1 MWKYCDNIFQL
12 WFFIHYIISPFPNL
26 HFIHT
31 FFFLHTLSFLIP
43 ISLLLSYPYLSYFL
57 SSSSFS
63 TTLILSLF
71 SLVLSL
77 CFFFFFYLTPALSF
91 FLFFSLVLSLCF
103 FVFTWLQR
111 SHSFFFFSLVLSL
124 CFFFLLDS
132 SAFILSFFF
141 SSALSL
147 SIFYFFYLIP
157 EWGIKVRVLWEH
169 FLSRLFL
176 PIWKDEI
183 CGPGRENFLP
193 SFPPFLFSSA
203 CQIVENTVLLSIF
216 LSMFS
221 ISPKFTTTKH
231 SVRD

>member
-1 MWKYCDNIFQL
+1 MIFYSL
-12 WFFIHYIISPFPNL
+12 YYFPFSQPSF
-26 HFIHT
+26 HPY
-31 FFFLHTLSFLIP
+31 FFFPPHVI
-43 ISLLLSYPYLSYFL
+43 LSYPYLPSFILSLSPLFFIFFLIQHNSHSLSFL
-57 SSSSFS
+57 SSALSLFFFFLLDSSA
-63 TTLILSLF
+63 LILSFFF
-71 SLVLSL
+71 SSALSL
-77 CFFFFFYLTPALSF
+77 FFCFYLTPALSF
-91 FLFFSLVLSLCF
+91 FLFFFSSALSLF
-103 FVFTWLQR
+103 
-111 SHSFFFFSLVLSL
+111 
-124 CFFFLLDS
+124 FFFLLDS

-147 SIFYFFYLIP
+147 SLFFFFYLIP

-176 PIWKDEI
+176 PIWEDEI